1 MKIGNG
7 FVEIRNGEV
16 IIEKDNRELATGS
29 TDLYDT
35 FSGQINEKGKV
46 SASMTLDVLNG
57 KDVLEAYEFNGSIQD
72 KKIWGET
79 AFKYSFK
86 AFMHLEQK
94 AEEQAI
100 EDEIAAFEA
109 ELAAELGD

>member
-1 MKIGNG
+1 
-7 FVEIRNGEV
+7 
-16 IIEKDNRELATGS
+16 
-29 TDLYDT
+29 
-35 FSGQINEKGKV
+35 
-46 SASMTLDVLNG
+46 MTLDVLNG

-86 AFMHLEQK
+86 AFMLIEQK
-94 AEEQAI
+94 TEEQAI

-109 ELAAELGD
+109 ELAGELGE